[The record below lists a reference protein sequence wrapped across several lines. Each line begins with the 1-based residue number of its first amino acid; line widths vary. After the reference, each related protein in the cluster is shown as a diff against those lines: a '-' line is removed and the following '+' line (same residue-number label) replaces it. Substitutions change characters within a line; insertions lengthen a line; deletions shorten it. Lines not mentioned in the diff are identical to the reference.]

1 LAVSLDGQARV
12 DAGLH
17 LIALF
22 EALKGALALATAAA
36 LELLGPAPLQ
46 NLMADAVGLLHM
58 DPRHGTLAVLAR
70 ELDPSAVRMIAA
82 GVLAYGLLRGI
93 EAWGLW
99 RARAWASWLGCAS
112 AAIYLPVDLYAI
124 ARHPGWVSATAL
136 AVNVIIVWVLGA
148 DLRRR
153 QR

>member
-1 LAVSLDGQARV
+1 MSLDRQARV
-12 DAGLH
+12 DTGLH

-46 NLMADAVGLLHM
+46 RLMADMVGLLHM

-136 AVNVIIVWVLGA
+136 LVNVIIVWVLGA

>member
-1 LAVSLDGQARV
+1 MAGLDGQARG
-12 DAGLH
+12 DTGLH

-22 EALKGALALATAAA
+22 EALKGVLALATAAA

-46 NLMADAVGLLHM
+46 RLMADTAGLLHM

-70 ELDPSAVRMIAA
+70 GIDPSAVRLIAA
-82 GVLAYGLLRGI
+82 GVLAYGLLRAL

-124 ARHPGWVSATAL
+124 VRHPGWVSATAL
-136 AVNVIIVWVLGA
+136 VVNVIVVWVLGA

-153 QR
+153 RR